1 MNRVEAEDQMLTH
14 AQAACTEAG
23 LTVVWSNIPDQQPDQ
38 INWAQVYVKHTGE
51 GRQRGFTARGLRR
64 YREKGNL
71 WIKIHVLIGDG
82 TSTTTPITQKVL
94 EYFRKLRIS
103 NISYV
108 NIRAV
113 EDKAHGRFF
122 VTDFIADFSYDVFN

>member
-1 MNRVEAEDQMLTH
+1 MNREQAVDQMFAH
-14 AQAACTEAG
+14 AMAACAEAG
-23 LTVVWSNIPDQQPDQ
+23 LQPVWSNIAEDQPTEN
-38 INWAQVYVKHTGE
+38 NWAQPYIRHVDSP
-51 GRQRGFTARGLRR
+51 QRGFTARGLRR
-64 YREKGNL
+64 YRATGIL
-71 WIKIHVLIGDG
+71 WIKMHVLVGDG
-82 TSTTTPITQKVL
+82 TSGHVPITQKVL
-94 EYFRKLRIS
+94 DYFQRLRVS